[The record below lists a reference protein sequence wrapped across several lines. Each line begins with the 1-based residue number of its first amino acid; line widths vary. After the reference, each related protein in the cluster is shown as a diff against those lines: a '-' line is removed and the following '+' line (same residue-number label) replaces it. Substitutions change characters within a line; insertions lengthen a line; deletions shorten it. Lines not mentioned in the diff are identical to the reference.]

1 MRYSRSWPE
10 VAALLL
16 IAACA
21 TGAQGHAGAGAPAD
35 AADCASAAQC
45 GALDQDPGL
54 VPAGF
59 GSLRQD
65 QVGVNLA
72 TASLRIRVIPLDERV
87 IRLLAPD
94 AYRSLHDMREARA
107 GEIMAVARNAG
118 QGDSALVFM
127 VTFFGLQPQTRFNA
141 DDLLIASQNSTYRPL
156 GRVALNPRFNEGE
169 LNAREQVAA
178 IYLYDRQIALM
189 RPFSVQYGTSI
200 SESWSQSLNILN
212 AERTRVLAR
221 AAARPTQP

>member
-1 MRYSRSWPE
+1 MRFSRSWPE
-10 VAALLL
+10 ISTLVL

-21 TGAQGHAGAGAPAD
+21 TGAQGHGGTGAQA
-35 AADCASAAQC
+35 AADVPVPAE
-45 GALDQDPGL
+45 QDPGL

-72 TASLRIRVIPLDERV
+72 TASLRIRVLPLDERV

-107 GEIMAVARNAG
+107 GDILTVARTAG

-127 VTFFGLQPQTRFNA
+127 VTLFGIQPQTRFNA
-141 DDLLIASQNSTYRPL
+141 DDLLIVSQNATYRPL
-156 GRVALNPRFNEGE
+156 GRVALSPRFNEGE
-169 LNAREQVAA
+169 INAREQVAA
-178 IYLYDRQIALM
+178 IYLYDRSIALM
-189 RPFSVQYGTSI
+189 RPFTVQFGTSV
-200 SESWSQSLNILN
+200 SDAWSNSLNTLN

-221 AAARPTQP
+221 AASRTSQP

>member
-10 VAALLL
+10 VSAVLV

-21 TGAQGHAGAGAPAD
+21 TGAQGQG
-35 AADCASAAQC
+35 ASAA
-45 GALDQDPGL
+45 LDPASCAIGSCPVPAEQDPGL

-72 TASLRIRVIPLDERV
+72 TPNLRIRVIPLDERV

-107 GEIMAVARNAG
+107 GDILTVARNSG

-127 VTFFGLQPQTRFNA
+127 VTFFGIQPQTRFNA
-141 DDLLIASQNSTYRPL
+141 DDLLIVSQNATYRPL
-156 GRVALNPRFNEGE
+156 GRVALAPRFNEGE

-178 IYLYDRQIALM
+178 IYLYDRGIALM
-189 RPFSVQYGTSI
+189 RPFTVQFGTS
-200 SESWSQSLNILN
+200 SSDAWSNSLNTLN

-221 AAARPTQP
+221 AASQTSQP

>member
-1 MRYSRSWPE
+1 MRFSRSWPE
-10 VAALLL
+10 IAATVL

-21 TGAQGHAGAGAPAD
+21 TGAQGHGGTGALGPG
-35 AADCASAAQC
+35 AADVPVPAE
-45 GALDQDPGL
+45 QDPGL

-72 TASLRIRVIPLDERV
+72 TPSLRIRILPLDERV

-107 GEIMAVARNAG
+107 GDILTVARNAG

-127 VTFFGLQPQTRFNA
+127 VTFFGIQPQTRFNA
-141 DDLLIASQNSTYRPL
+141 DDLLIVSQNATYRPL
-156 GRVALNPRFNEGE
+156 GRVALSPRFNDGE

-178 IYLYDRQIALM
+178 IYLYDRGIALM
-189 RPFSVQYGTSI
+189 RPFTVQFATGS
-200 SESWSQSLNILN
+200 SDAWSNSLNTLN
-212 AERTRVLAR
+212 AERTRVLSR
-221 AAARPTQP
+221 AASQTSQP